1 MAAVKPIFAGGWMK
15 LRVVLDDGATDVIQV
30 DAEAYRSIVYDQDQG
45 TAKKVVDGY
54 KEAYGRDKSIVSLEV
69 IGEVTD
75 VDGNNNVID
84 DVVDEESQMVDE
96 LGSHDQPINSMKC
109 TGGHTWTH
117 EAVLLLI
124 DLFGKNKDKFASSC
138 FKQKDIWQCISEKM
152 KDSGHTV
159 DGVQCNEKFRSLKY
173 RHKVITD
180 SNAKSGR
187 GRRSWQFYEAME
199 EVMAGDPAVRPIK
212 VVASALTAQER
223 CPPKRQLFTATPI
236 RPQNEEHN
244 EQSTPGDQTPH
255 TRKRRRV
262 QQEPPEW
269 FQAFRTEQNERM
281 DRLEAANNSLIKIAQ
296 ERNDILKT
304 LVNHL
309 TKNK

>member
-1 MAAVKPIFAGGWMK
+1 MAAVKPNFA
-15 LRVVLDDGATDVIQV
+15 
-30 DAEAYRSIVYDQDQG
+30 DQG

-69 IGEVTD
+69 IGDVTD

-84 DVVDEESQMVDE
+84 DVVDEESQIVDE
-96 LGSHDQPINSMKC
+96 LASHDQPINSMKC
-109 TGGHTWTH
+109 TGGLTWTH

-138 FKQKDIWQCISEKM
+138 FKQKDIWQCISQKM
-152 KDSGHTV
+152 KDRGHAV

-199 EVMAGDPAVRPIK
+199 EVMA
-212 VVASALTAQER
+212 
-223 CPPKRQLFTATPI
+223 
-236 RPQNEEHN
+236 
-244 EQSTPGDQTPH
+244 
-255 TRKRRRV
+255 
-262 QQEPPEW
+262 
-269 FQAFRTEQNERM
+269 
-281 DRLEAANNSLIKIAQ
+281 
-296 ERNDILKT
+296 
-304 LVNHL
+304 
-309 TKNK
+309 

>member
-1 MAAVKPIFAGGWMK
+1 MHH
-15 LRVVLDDGATDVIQV
+15 
-30 DAEAYRSIVYDQDQG
+30 QG

-69 IGEVTD
+69 IGDVTD

-109 TGGHTWTH
+109 TG
-117 EAVLLLI
+117 
-124 DLFGKNKDKFASSC
+124 
-138 FKQKDIWQCISEKM
+138 
-152 KDSGHTV
+152 
-159 DGVQCNEKFRSLKY
+159 
-173 RHKVITD
+173 
-180 SNAKSGR
+180 
-187 GRRSWQFYEAME
+187 
-199 EVMAGDPAVRPIK
+199 
-212 VVASALTAQER
+212 ER

-269 FQAFRTEQNERM
+269 FQAFRAEQNERM